1 MTWGIYET
9 TSYGA
14 YLLDGE
20 FVEWDEV
27 LKQYYD
33 EVMDDEERATY
44 GDFKFLNYSQN
55 VVKKF
60 SAEPGSISN
69 DLPLGPVLDHEVPKE
84 YKLYKK
90 PAKDVSGLVSM
101 NGIHAV
107 SEELKAAIEALE
119 PGVHEFWPIRLTLP
133 GGDAWPVQYYTMRIG
148 RFLDSFRPD
157 ASDEGSWR
165 KRGIKVDRYY
175 VNIPDKKHFSG
186 LGMSQA
192 EIGGAH
198 LWREKHLY
206 RPKICMSDEM
216 QAAMKAAGFKGSKLY
231 RMKDV
236 P

>member
-9 TSYGA
+9 SSFGA
-14 YLLDGE
+14 YMPDGE
-20 FVEWDEV
+20 YVGWDEA
-27 LKQYYD
+27 LEQYYI
-33 EVMDDEERATY
+33 EVMTDEERAEY
-44 GDFKFLNYSQN
+44 GIHKFRSYANS
-55 VVKKF
+55 VTRKF
-60 SAEPGSISN
+60 THEPGFTI
-69 DLPLGPVLDHEVPKE
+69 DGLPPLGPVLDHEVPKE
-84 YKLYKK
+84 FKLYRK
-90 PAKDVSGLVSM
+90 PAKDLSAMIHLGV
-101 NGIHAV
+101 HAV

-157 ASDEGSWR
+157 ESDEGSWE
-165 KRGIKVDRYY
+165 KRGIKVDRYL
-175 VNIPDKKHFSG
+175 VEIPDKKHFAG

-206 RPKICMSDEM
+206 LPQICMSDEM

>member
-9 TSYGA
+9 SSYGA

-20 FVEWDEV
+20 YVGRREALED
-27 LKQYYD
+27 YYD
-33 EVMDDEERATY
+33 NVMDDEERATY
-44 GDFKFLNYSQN
+44 GDFKFLNYKQN
-55 VVKKF
+55 VAKKF

-90 PAKDVSGLVSM
+90 PAKDLSGLVSM

-107 SEELKAAIEALE
+107 SEELKTAIEALE

-133 GGDAWPVQYYTMRIG
+133 SGDAWPVQYYSMRIG

-157 ASDEGSWR
+157 ASDEGSWE
-165 KRGIKVDRYY
+165 KPSILYFVE
-175 VNIPDKKHFSG
+175 IPDKKHFAG
-186 LGMSQA
+186 LGMSEKA
-192 EIGGAH
+192 IGASH
-198 LWREKHLY
+198 LWRARHLGDP
-206 RPKICMSDEM
+206 RICMSDEM